1 MPYSHKLLGCRLRE
15 ARRARGLTQKQLA
28 LRAGGFPYQVVCLV
42 ERGRQGV
49 SGERVAQLA
58 SALQVSAD
66 WLLGL
71 SEARTRPGEGYGEAG
86 G

>member
-1 MPYSHKLLGCRLRE
+1 MPYSNKLLGARLRE
-15 ARRARGLTQKQLA
+15 ARYSAGFTQKELA

-49 SGERVAQLA
+49 SAERLA
-58 SALQVSAD
+58 ALATALDVSAD

-71 SEARTRPGEGYGEAG
+71 SESRGN
-86 G
+86 